1 MPRTALLLVLAAAAQ
16 AGLPRGQ
23 VSDPVVTIGDAG
35 QSYVLYLPSGYD
47 ESRNWPILYCFDPGG
62 RGAVPVALFREAA
75 EASGWIVAGS
85 NNSRNGPWAVVFAAA
100 RAMWRDTHARL
111 RIDDRRVY
119 AAGFSGG
126 ARAASGLGRILAIQP
141 AGVIA
146 CGGGLPDWLEPE
158 DVAATPWFGTVGVR
172 DFNFQEMQELE
183 RRLRRQGTPC
193 QLRLFQGEHR
203 WPPAALARTALAW
216 LEGLEQETPPAGS
229 EAVASP
235 QRGKAAKGGREE
247 SPPVFT
253 MPAAAESVIAVK
265 AGTRFAIRFFSSPG
279 TGFGWELA
287 SDPDARRLQFVEETI
302 AEPRGEMA
310 GGQETVIWTFKALAA
325 GEAVIA
331 MRYVRP
337 WENDAEPLRRHL
349 FRVRI
354 DP

>member
-1 MPRTALLLVLAAAAQ
+1 MPRLALLLVLALSAQ

-23 VSDPVVTIGDAG
+23 VIDPVTTLGDPG

-47 ESRNWPILYCFDPGG
+47 ESRDWPILYCFDPGG

-85 NNSRNGPWAVVFAAA
+85 NNSRNGPWADVFAAA
-100 RAMWRDTHARL
+100 RALWRDTHARL
-111 RIDDRRVY
+111 RIDDGRVY

-203 WPPAALARTALAW
+203 WPPPGLARAALAW
-216 LEGLEQETPPAGS
+216 LEGLERETPPAGPG
-229 EAVASP
+229 ADAAP
-235 QRGKAAKGGREE
+235 RRGGEDGV
-247 SPPVFT
+247 PVFT
-253 MPAAAESVIAVK
+253 MTAAGESVIAVK
-265 AGTRFAIRFFSSPG
+265 AGTTFAIRFFSSPG
-279 TGFGWELA
+279 TGYGWELA
-287 SDPDARRLQFVEETI
+287 ADPGARLLDFVAEKI
-302 AEPRGEMA
+302 AEPRGETV
-310 GGQETVIWTFKALAA
+310 GGQEAVIWTFKALAA